1 MNSRKC
7 DICHVDVHRASYN
20 KHLRSKKHLENE
32 KQNEMIIPEWLF
44 QEAIENKIKKI
55 YNPKSLKQI
64 ARNNIRL
71 DEKQLN
77 KELAKKM
84 INPYYFSDRNL
95 KVAYKINLDSHN
107 IHHANSKLTISSN
120 FENTGIEFRFINK
133 IMREMA
139 IIYARLI
146 NQYKFKYQIVFSA
159 RFDKQDE
166 DGLLL
171 DEIEMYINLNMNHN
185 LTQSDIDSINI
196 TFPLE
201 NQIQQQEMKDSGWRF
216 NKVNSMTIYFYKTT
230 EMNGSNYIKIP
241 LRSNA
246 ILNIENND
254 KYCFIWSIL
263 ASLYP
268 CNNNHPNRVSNY
280 KQYFDELNIQ
290 DFDFTNGFK
299 CSDIHK
305 FNELNN
311 LSVNIFELVFYQDQN
326 QWKHKLIPIEISKNN
341 SDRVID
347 LAIYKNHYVLIKKL
361 DIFLGDHNKKF
372 ICRRCLSSYTSE
384 NMLIKHKE
392 KCGDDNITSIKTSNE
407 SHLHWKKHFHKNQLY
422 FRIYAD
428 FEADNEKD
436 NTCIGNK
443 TTNIYKQNPVFNG
456 YHIVSELED
465 VLKSDYY
472 KSPLGY
478 DNVDWFVDEVIKLEN
493 KMAFYF
499 KNTNKDIIMI
509 EEDEY
514 EYRNNNICRFC
525 EKEIISDKV
534 RDHCHLT
541 GSYRGPAHNTCNIN
555 VTQKQSNFI
564 PFIFHNFSNYDCH
577 MFFKKLV
584 DKKKDQVKFDI
595 IPKTNE
601 EYISVT
607 YGCIR
612 FIDSYRF
619 QSSSLDSLVK
629 ALVDN
634 SNKKLKDFKDE
645 VFDDD
650 EILDIVS
657 KIEKNYSEEIFNLE
671 EDDRTIKNL
680 KKYYPEEI
688 ENLEE
693 ALLNYLGEKILKTG
707 FPDKWKYLTKKLAYP
722 YEYFNSIDD
731 YKKPVNNLKK
741 ENFFS
746 KLKNKCPDDEEIQR
760 TMDIIE
766 RFNIKNGEELTEIYL
781 KSDVL
786 LLACV
791 FEKFIKISINQ
802 YDINP
807 LYCVSLPGYTW
818 QCGLKYTGIN
828 LQTLQD
834 KDMILLLENNIRGG
848 ISSVM
853 GDRYIKSYD
862 NKKILYIDAN
872 NLYGHS
878 MSQYLPYDEIKF
890 DNTVKLEDILNTPD
904 DSEIGYF
911 IEVDLTYPN
920 NIKEK
925 TMNLPFAPMNKKINP
940 DNFNDYMKEIKPDT
954 YIQTK
959 KLICDWSNKKNYL
972 VHYRMLKFYI
982 RHGMIVDKVH
992 NIISFK
998 QSRWLEKYVN
1008 FNTQKRNKAKNDFE
1022 KDFYKLLNNAFYG
1035 KTMEH
1040 VRNRLKIKFIKK
1052 DDHKEIIK
1060 QQSKLTFNG
1069 IHKSYDNC
1077 DSYTFKQNEVL
1088 MDKPI
1093 YLGFSVLELSKLHM
1107 YETYYDKLQ
1116 PYFGQENIQLHYM
1129 DTDSFILSV
1138 NTKDIIKD
1146 LKNLEDI
1153 FDFSN
1158 LDKNHELFSNKKK
1171 KVIGKFKI
1179 ETPKNIWIDEF
1190 ICLRSKM
1197 YAFKCGDDSKN
1208 KLKGISKSQ
1217 SKNIKIEEY
1226 KKCLDGENYQQ
1237 ECDNYILRSIN
1248 HEMVLQKVK
1257 KSTLSIFDDKRCYIN
1272 NIENKPWE

>member
-1 MNSRKC
+1 MNSRRC
-7 DICHVDVHRASYN
+7 DDCKIDVHRASYN
-20 KHLRSKKHLENE
+20 KHLRSKKHIENI
-32 KQNEMIIPEWLF
+32 KHNEMIIPEWLF
-44 QEAIENKIKKI
+44 REPIENRIKKI
-55 YNPKSLKQI
+55 YNPVSLKKL
-64 ARNNIRL
+64 ARNKINL
-71 DEKQLN
+71 DDKQLN

-84 INPYYFSDRNL
+84 INPYYFIDRNL
-95 KVAYKINLDSHN
+95 QVAYKINLDSHHIN
-107 IHHANSKLTISSN
+107 HLNSKLTISSN

-146 NQYKFKYQIVFSA
+146 NQFKFKYQVVFSA

-171 DEIEMYINLNMNHN
+171 DETELFINLNINQN
-185 LTQSDIDSINI
+185 LKQSDIDNINI

-201 NQIQQQEMKDSGWRF
+201 RQIQQQEMKDSGWRF
-216 NKVNSMTIYFYKTT
+216 DKLFSMTIYFYKTH
-230 EMNGSNYIKIP
+230 EVDGSNYIKIP

-246 ILNIENND
+246 ILNVENND
-254 KYCFIWSIL
+254 KYCFLWSIL
-263 ASLYP
+263 AWLHP

-280 KQYFDELNIQ
+280 RKYINELNIQ
-290 DFDFTNGFK
+290 DFNFTNGFK
-299 CSDIHK
+299 CRDVHK

-347 LAIYKNHYVLIKKL
+347 LAIYKNHYVLIKKI
-361 DIFLGDHNKKF
+361 DVFLGDHNKKF

-392 KCGDDNITSIKTSNE
+392 KCGDDNITSIKTSNK
-407 SHLHWKKHFHKNQLY
+407 SHLYWEKHFHKNPLY

-436 NTCIGNK
+436 NTYIGNK
-443 TTNIYKQNPVFNG
+443 TINIYKQNPVLNA

-478 DNVDWFVDEVIKLEN
+478 DNVDWFVNEVIKLEN

-499 KNTNKDIIMI
+499 KNTKKDIIMT
-509 EEDEY
+509 EEDENNF
-514 EYRNNNICRFC
+514 RNNNICRFC
-525 EKEIISDKV
+525 EKFIETDKV

-541 GSYRGPAHNTCNIN
+541 GNYRGPAHSKCNIN

-584 DKKKDQVKFDI
+584 DKKRDAVDFDI

-601 EYISVT
+601 EYISLT

-612 FIDSYRF
+612 FIDSYRIL
-619 QSSSLDSLVK
+619 SSGLDSLVK
-629 ALVDN
+629 NL
-634 SNKKLKDFKDE
+634 DE
-645 VFDDD
+645 D
-650 EILDIVS
+650 E
-657 KIEKNYSEEIFNLE
+657 F
-671 EDDRTIKNL
+671 
-680 KKYYPEEI
+680 
-688 ENLEE
+688 
-693 ALLNYLGEKILKTG
+693 KILKKE
-707 FPDKWKYLTKKLAYP
+707 FPDKWIYLNKKLAYP

-731 YKKPVNNLKK
+731 YKKPVHNL
-741 ENFFS
+741 ENKDFFS
-746 KLKNKCPDDEEIQR
+746 KLKNKCPDDKEIQR
-760 TMDIIE
+760 SKEIIQI
-766 RFNIKNGEELTEIYL
+766 FDIKNGKELTELYL
-781 KSDVL
+781 KSDVI
-786 LLACV
+786 LLADV
-791 FEKFIKISINQ
+791 FEKFIKISIEE
-802 YDINP
+802 YGINP
-807 LYCVSLPGYTW
+807 LYYVSLPGYTW

-853 GDRYIKSYD
+853 GDRYIKSNE
-862 NKKILYIDAN
+862 NKKVLYIDAN

-878 MSQYLPYDEIKF
+878 MSELLPYDKIKF
-890 DNTVKLEDILNTPD
+890 DNSVKLEDILNTPD
-904 DSEIGYF
+904 DNDIGYF
-911 IEVDLTYPN
+911 IEVDLIYPD

-925 TMNLPFAPMNKKINP
+925 TKNFPFAPVNKKINP
-940 DNFNDYMKEIKPDT
+940 DNFSDYMKENKPDT

-972 VHYRMLKFYI
+972 VHYRMLKFYL

-998 QSRWLEKYVN
+998 QSRWLEKYMN
-1008 FNTQKRNKAKNDFE
+1008 INTQKRSRAENDFE
-1022 KDFYKLLNNAFYG
+1022 KDFYILLNVAFYG
-1035 KTMEH
+1035 KTMEN
-1040 VRNRLKIKFIKK
+1040 VRNHLKIKFIKK
-1052 DDHKEIIK
+1052 DNYKKIIEY
-1060 QQSKLTFNG
+1060 QSKLTFNG
-1069 IHKSYDNC
+1069 IHKSYENC
-1077 DSYTFKQNEVL
+1077 DSYTIKQNEVL

-1093 YLGFSVLELSKLHM
+1093 YLGFTVLELSKLLM
-1107 YETYYDKLQ
+1107 YETYFDILQ
-1116 PYFGQENIQLHYM
+1116 PFFGQENIQLHYM
-1129 DTDSFILSV
+1129 DCDSFVLSIETQ
-1138 NTKDIIKD
+1138 NIIND
-1146 LKNLEDI
+1146 LKNLEDL

-1158 LDKNHELFSNKKK
+1158 LDKNHELFSNKNK
-1171 KVIGKFKI
+1171 KVVGKFKI

-1190 ICLRSKM
+1190 VALRSKC
-1197 YAFKCGDDSKN
+1197 YAFKCGDDRKN
-1208 KLKGISKSQ
+1208 KLKGISKFYSR
-1217 SKNIKIEEY
+1217 NIKFEEY
-1226 KKCLDGENYQQ
+1226 YNCLFGREYQY

-1257 KSTLSIFDDKRCYIN
+1257 KSTLSIFDDKRCYKN
-1272 NIENKPWE
+1272 NIESIPWE